1 MFGRRSWRFETPLS
15 PSQCAERLRSVIDG
29 DFTFAGSK
37 PVIGRVRPQG
47 AILRK
52 RLFIRTPYQM
62 VVRVGFQPSGDGAR
76 IACEARMD
84 WFSAIFGAIWS
95 GSLFLVGGLVVVL
108 LLSGAATLSPGV
120 PLLVALLAPLGMIA
134 FAVLL
139 PWLGYRSASRH
150 AAFVV
155 DFVRASLGADDG
167 APAADA
173 TQLRKAS

>member
-1 MFGRRSWRFETPLS
+1 MFDRRSWRFTTTLN

-52 RLFIRTPYQM
+52 RLLFRTPYQM

-76 IACEARMD
+76 VACEARMD
-84 WFSAIFGAIWS
+84 WFSTIFGAIWS
-95 GSLFLVGGLVVVL
+95 GFSFLVGGLVVVL

-120 PLLVALLAPLGMIA
+120 PLFVALLAPLGMIA

-139 PWLGYRSASRH
+139 PWLGCRSANRH
-150 AAFVV
+150 AAFVA
-155 DFVRASLGADDG
+155 DFVEASLGVEDG
-167 APAADA
+167 APAAGA
-173 TQLRKAS
+173 TKLRKAS